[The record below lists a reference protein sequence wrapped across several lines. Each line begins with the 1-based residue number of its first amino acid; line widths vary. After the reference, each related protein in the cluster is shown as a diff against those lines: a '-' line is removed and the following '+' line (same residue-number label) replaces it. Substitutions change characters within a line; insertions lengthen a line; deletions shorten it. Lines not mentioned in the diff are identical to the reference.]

1 MPHEPGPDG
10 VARSPAEQSRINE
23 QLALAF
29 RGASGKAALDYLR
42 SISIERVCG
51 PFAGDAELRH
61 LEGMRFIVAIIS
73 QRIAAH
79 HREQSNAGAASPAP
93 AGASAAIP
101 STAAA
106 LAARRQRKRP
116 LPG

>member
-93 AGASAAIP
+93 AGAATIP